1 MNKSEAYLDGK
12 EFCKK
17 ACNIMDSAT
26 AKSLKSGEYIKRI
39 NQKLQDIACTEKE
52 FEVQSEAKAHRDK
65 QAIRKKN
72 YRKIGDAAQVKMS
85 L

>member
-1 MNKSEAYLDGK
+1 MNKSETYLDGK

-26 AKSLKSGEYIKRI
+26 AKSMKSGEYIKRI
-39 NQKLQDIACTEKE
+39 NQKLQDIAFAEKQY
-52 FEVQSEAKAHRDK
+52 EVQSEAKAHRDK
-65 QAIRKKN
+65 QAIRKN
-72 YRKIGDAAQVKMS
+72 IYRKIGDAAKVKMS